1 MKPRLRLRLYCAA
14 AISAAFDKK
23 KRKEK
28 RRAPC
33 LSCVGYYILLFNLS
47 YSSRG
52 SEDGAAALKHTAKG
66 HIFNKPAACTVSN
79 SSYGGGG
86 GGLKLG
92 NVFSLVQHG
101 EDKHPLEME
110 AKDSGRLLVLLGTL
124 CAPICFCLLSKTM
137 KRINEPVLR
146 IVYI

>member
-1 MKPRLRLRLYCAA
+1 MRQQFPRHL
-14 AISAAFDKK
+14 IKK

-47 YSSRG
+47 YSSWG
-52 SEDGAAALKHTAKG
+52 SEDGADALKHTVKG

-79 SSYGGGG
+79 SSWGGGG
-86 GGLKLG
+86 WRITAWKWFFSCTTQRGQTSAGNGGKG
-92 NVFSLVQHG
+92 FW
-101 EDKHPLEME
+101 E
-110 AKDSGRLLVLLGTL
+110 APCASWDL
-124 CAPICFCLLSKTM
+124 CTPICFCLLSKTM
-137 KRINEPVLR
+137 KRINEPALR

>member
-86 GGLKLG
+86 GIKAWKCFFSCTTRRGQTSAG
-92 NVFSLVQHG
+92 NGGKGFW
-101 EDKHPLEME
+101 E
-110 AKDSGRLLVLLGTL
+110 APCASWDL

-137 KRINEPVLR
+137 KRINEPALR

>member
-86 GGLKLG
+86 GLKLG

-110 AKDSGRLLVLLGTL
+110 AKDSGGLLVLLGTY
-124 CAPICFCLLSKTM
+124 ARRFVFAFYP
-137 KRINEPVLR
+137 RQ
-146 IVYI
+146 

>member
-1 MKPRLRLRLYCAA
+1 MKPRFRLRLHCAAAISAA
-14 AISAAFDKK
+14 AISAAFDKKK

-52 SEDGAAALKHTAKG
+52 SEDGVAALKHTVKG

-79 SSYGGGG
+79 SSWGGVGE
-86 GGLKLG
+86 LQLG
-92 NVFSLVQHG
+92 NGFSLVQHG

-110 AKDSGRLLVLLGTL
+110 AKDSGRHLALLGTY
-124 CAPICFCLLSKTM
+124 ARRFVFAFYP
-137 KRINEPVLR
+137 RQ
-146 IVYI
+146 